1 MFQSFDFMRT
11 PIISLLLIVVIQFM
25 SFAQNDLKESIITIS
40 KNKPSIPLIIDVQ
53 LNDRL
58 QLEVIAS
65 LETRSNRAPIT
76 IYNGKEIYQ
85 ITVKKQEGDTTIYA
99 FPAQDAEWR
108 IAYNEHFSEARG
120 WWINYNKKTPVRYPI
135 HLTNA
140 FYEPT
145 DEVTNPPTQISG
157 KWKVLFQPGTPDE
170 EMLVGV
176 FQQEGGNCVYGS
188 FLSETGDYRYLHGY
202 AVNGKLH
209 LQTYT
214 GYWAFVVEAQLN
226 SNNEMTGVFYSG
238 GKSSTPFKATKDET
252 VQLRDEAEL
261 TYLIKRD
268 ERVVLNNLMKL
279 NGRKANLDFSKKGQ
293 VTLIQIMG
301 TWCPN
306 CIDETN
312 LLSALKEK
320 YGPQGLEI
328 IALGFEVGTDSK
340 KQRSR
345 LKKFVKDLEV
355 NYPVYLAGTSS
366 KEAAATFF
374 PMLNGI
380 MSFPTSILVDRQGK
394 IIAIH
399 TGFSGPATGTAYT
412 ELVEKFKQEIEGA
425 LYE

>member
-1 MFQSFDFMRT
+1 MRFFIY
-11 PIISLLLIVVIQFM
+11 IIVILFYANFL
-25 SFAQNDLKESIITIS
+25 FAQNATTI
-40 KNKPSIPLIIDVQ
+40 PFIAEIQ

-58 QLEVIAS
+58 QIQVTAALAEKNVKS
-65 LETRSNRAPIT
+65 PIT
-76 IYNGKEIYQ
+76 IYNGKEVYQ
-85 ITVKKQEGDTTIYA
+85 LSVKKRIGDTIVYQ

-108 IAYNEHFSEARG
+108 VAFEKDFSEARG
-120 WWINYNKKTPVRYPI
+120 WWINYNKKIPVRYPV
-135 HLTNA
+135 HLYMTLSEMIPKPDTI
-140 FYEPT
+140 FPELF
-145 DEVTNPPTQISG
+145 G
-157 KWKVLFQPGTPDE
+157 RWKVLFEPGTPNE
-170 EMLVGV
+170 EVLVGV
-176 FQQEGGNCVYGS
+176 FQQEMNGRIFGS

-202 AVNGKLH
+202 AANGKLH

-214 GYWAFVVEAQLN
+214 GYWAFVVEAQIN
-226 SNNEMTGVFYSG
+226 SKDEMTGVFYSG
-238 GKSSTPFKATKDET
+238 GKSSSPFKAIKDET

-268 ERVVLNNLMKL
+268 ERVLLNNLIKL
-279 NGRKANLDFSKKGQ
+279 NGRKTNIDLSKNGQ

-312 LLSALKEK
+312 LLRILKES
-320 YGPQGLEI
+320 YGPKGLEI
-328 IALGFEVGTDSK
+328 IALGFEVGVDTK

-345 LKKFVKDLEV
+345 LKKFAKDLEV

-366 KEAAATFF
+366 KEAAAAYF

>member
-1 MFQSFDFMRT
+1 MR
-11 PIISLLLIVVIQFM
+11 LLICTLFLCAHVFGVW
-25 SFAQNDLKESIITIS
+25 AQNATTI
-40 KNKPSIPLIIDVQ
+40 PFIAEIQ

-58 QLEVIAS
+58 QIELRLSIEELS
-65 LETRSNRAPIT
+65 KQLPLT
-76 IYNGKEIYQ
+76 IYNGKEVYQ
-85 ITVKKQEGDTTIYA
+85 IVVKKQLGDTTVYG

-108 IAYNEHFSEARG
+108 IAYNKDFSDARG
-120 WWINYNKKTPVRYPI
+120 WWINYNKKTPVRYPV
-135 HLTNA
+135 HLHKTILQL
-140 FYEPT
+140 T
-145 DEVTNPPTQISG
+145 EVEQTPFNISG

-176 FQQEGGNCVYGS
+176 FQQDGGNFVFGS

-202 AVNGKLH
+202 AANGKLH

-214 GYWAFVVEAQLN
+214 GYWAFVVEAQIN
-226 SNNEMTGVFYSG
+226 SNDEMTGVFYSG
-238 GKSSTPFKATKDET
+238 GKSSTQFKAMKDET

-268 ERVVLNNLMKL
+268 ERVVLNNLIKL
-279 NGRKANLDFSKKGQ
+279 NGRKSNLDFSKKGQ

-312 LLSALKEK
+312 LLRTLKES
-320 YGPQGLEI
+320 YGPKGLEI
-328 IALGFEVGTDSK
+328 IALGFEVGADTK

-345 LKKFVKDLEV
+345 LKKFAKDLEV

-366 KEAAATFF
+366 KEAAAAYF

-380 MSFPTSILVDRQGK
+380 MSFPTSILVDRHGK

-412 ELVEKFKQEIEGA
+412 ELVQKFKQEIEGA

>member
-1 MFQSFDFMRT
+1 MRFF
-11 PIISLLLIVVIQFM
+11 IYLFVIFFNANFL
-25 SFAQNDLKESIITIS
+25 FAQNDLKDSFITIS
-40 KNKPSIPLIIDVQ
+40 KNKAGIPLIIDVQ

-65 LETRSNRAPIT
+65 LETRSNKAPIT
-76 IYNGKEIYQ
+76 IYNGKEVYQ
-85 ITVKKQEGDTTIYA
+85 IVVKKQVGDTTVYG

-108 IAYNEHFSEARG
+108 IAYNKDFSDARG
-120 WWINYNKKTPVRYPI
+120 WWINYNKKTAVRYPI

-145 DEVTNPPTQISG
+145 NEVTNYSVNMSG
-157 KWKVLFQPGTPDE
+157 KWKVLFQPGTPNE
-170 EMLVGV
+170 EMLIGV
-176 FQQEGGNCVYGS
+176 FQQEMNGRIFGS
-188 FLSETGDYRYLHGY
+188 FLSETGDYRYLHGNL
-202 AVNGKLH
+202 ADGKVH

-214 GYWAFVVEAQLN
+214 GYWAFVVEADLN
-226 SNNEMTGVFYSG
+226 GSNEMTGVFYSG
-238 GKSSTPFKATKDET
+238 GKSSTSFKATRDET
-252 VQLRDEAEL
+252 VQLRNEAEL

-279 NGRKANLDFSKKGQ
+279 NGRKINLDFSKKGQ

-312 LLSALKEK
+312 LLRALKET
-320 YGPQGLEI
+320 YGPKGLEI
-328 IALGFEVGTDSK
+328 VALGFEVGNDSK

-345 LKKFVKDLEV
+345 LKKFAKDLQV

-366 KEAAATFF
+366 KEAAAAYF

-425 LYE
+425 LNE

>member
-1 MFQSFDFMRT
+1 MRFFIY
-11 PIISLLLIVVIQFM
+11 IIVILFYANFL
-25 SFAQNDLKESIITIS
+25 FAQNATTI
-40 KNKPSIPLIIDVQ
+40 PFIAEIQ

-58 QLEVIAS
+58 QIQVTAALAEKNVKS
-65 LETRSNRAPIT
+65 PIT
-76 IYNGKEIYQ
+76 IYNGKEVYQ
-85 ITVKKQEGDTTIYA
+85 LSVKKRIGDTIVYQ

-108 IAYNEHFSEARG
+108 VAFEKDFSEARG
-120 WWINYNKKTPVRYPI
+120 WWINYNKKIPVRYPV
-135 HLTNA
+135 HLYMTLSEMIPKPDTI
-140 FYEPT
+140 FPELF
-145 DEVTNPPTQISG
+145 G
-157 KWKVLFQPGTPDE
+157 RWKVLFEPGTPNE
-170 EMLVGV
+170 EVLVGI
-176 FQQEGGNCVYGS
+176 FQQEMNGRIFGS

-202 AVNGKLH
+202 AANGKLH

-214 GYWAFVVEAQLN
+214 GYWAFVVEAQIN
-226 SNNEMTGVFYSG
+226 SKDEMTGVFYSG
-238 GKSSTPFKATKDET
+238 GKSSSPFKAIKDET

-268 ERVVLNNLMKL
+268 ERVLLNNLIKL
-279 NGRKANLDFSKKGQ
+279 NGRKTNIDLSKNGQ

-312 LLSALKEK
+312 LLRTLKES
-320 YGPQGLEI
+320 YGPKGLEI
-328 IALGFEVGTDSK
+328 IALGFEVGVDTK

-345 LKKFVKDLEV
+345 LKKFAKDLEV

-366 KEAAATFF
+366 KEAAAAYF